1 MSKPLWLKSRLGVR
15 SSIPCP
21 DSTPLSTTVKGV
33 DPCRPTAL
41 SGNGWALC
49 VTDESPRKVLSGV
62 DVAEENVLKKTRY
75 QSIETVD
82 GNVNECYCVTFFKY
96 VRSFWAFLD
105 PLLPLSAMCPH
116 LDDPPTCTYAEPYPP
131 LKKKNI
137 TAQQTS

>member
-62 DVAEENVLKKTRY
+62 DVAEENVLKKNRF
-75 QSIETVD
+75 QSNEIV
-82 GNVNECYCVTFFKY
+82 GVNVNECYHVTFSKY
-96 VRSFWAFLD
+96 VRSFFG
-105 PLLPLSAMCPH
+105 PC
-116 LDDPPTCTYAEPYPP
+116 
-131 LKKKNI
+131 
-137 TAQQTS
+137 